1 MGAQWHNTYKLK
13 NSSVPEGCRL
23 YQAVSIKERKIIMVH
38 LVPLGLALIVA
49 LVTLL
54 VVFFLS
60 EDNEQSKCKV
70 MFLIYLF
77 AIYEIFFS

>member
-1 MGAQWHNTYKLK
+1 MLLIINNAYINSVLGCK
-13 NSSVPEGCRL
+13 NSGESN
-23 YQAVSIKERKIIMVH
+23 AVSIKERKIIMVH

>member
-1 MGAQWHNTYKLK
+1 
-13 NSSVPEGCRL
+13 
-23 YQAVSIKERKIIMVH
+23 MVH

-49 LVTLL
+49 LVTIL

-60 EDNEQSKCKV
+60 EDNEQSKCKA

-77 AIYEIFFS
+77 SLYEFFFLILVFTYGIILLY

>member
-1 MGAQWHNTYKLK
+1 
-13 NSSVPEGCRL
+13 
-23 YQAVSIKERKIIMVH
+23 MVWF
-38 LVPLGLALIVA
+38 VPLGLALIFA

-54 VVFFLS
+54 VAFFLS
-60 EDNEQSKCKV
+60 ENNEQSKCKV

>member
-1 MGAQWHNTYKLK
+1 
-13 NSSVPEGCRL
+13 
-23 YQAVSIKERKIIMVH
+23 MVH

-49 LVTLL
+49 LVTIL

-60 EDNEQSKCKV
+60 EDNEQSKCKA

-77 AIYEIFFS
+77 AIYKIFFS

>member
-1 MGAQWHNTYKLK
+1 
-13 NSSVPEGCRL
+13 
-23 YQAVSIKERKIIMVH
+23 MVH

-49 LVTLL
+49 LVTIL

-60 EDNEQSKCKV
+60 ENNEQSKCKA

-77 AIYEIFFS
+77 AIYEIFFFLILVFTCGIILLY

>member
-1 MGAQWHNTYKLK
+1 
-13 NSSVPEGCRL
+13 
-23 YQAVSIKERKIIMVH
+23 MVH
-38 LVPLGLALIVA
+38 TVPLGLALIFA
-49 LVTLL
+49 LVTIL

-60 EDNEQSKCKV
+60 EDNEQPKCRM

>member
-1 MGAQWHNTYKLK
+1 
-13 NSSVPEGCRL
+13 
-23 YQAVSIKERKIIMVH
+23 MVYV
-38 LVPLGLALIVA
+38 VPLGLALIFALVA
-49 LVTLL
+49 LI

-60 EDNEQSKCKV
+60 EDNEQSKCRA